1 MIAATFHVDARARIA
16 RLDARPDE
24 ATGTR
29 RRQMTSR
36 CAPIRAL
43 DAATTRR
50 PTCARCRRALVAC
63 ACRSVA
69 RALGRAGR
77 VANSTNIYILQDRAE
92 FRRAL
97 GSAIVCELALDKCE
111 VRVLFDDLRVRG
123 RDVKAPFAE
132 EDAARW
138 GVLWPCD
145 EAVDLAAHAR
155 DATTRRLEN
164 LIVLDSTWHRARA
177 MYHRVPW
184 LQRLRKFQIEPRR
197 KSNYRIRRQP
207 NDLCLSTAECVGEA
221 LLALD
226 GENCGAERVAQ
237 AFDAMVDDQ
246 LDAERAAYHRGA
258 RERGAP
264 TRPPSAVLARERDL
278 RSPPPS

>member
-1 MIAATFHVDARARIA
+1 MAT
-16 RLDARPDE
+16 
-24 ATGTR
+24 
-29 RRQMTSR
+29 R

-43 DAATTRR
+43 DAATTPR
-50 PTCARCRRALVAC
+50 PTCARCRRALSAC
-63 ACRSVA
+63 ACRSVE

-77 VANSTNIYILQDRAE
+77 VANATNIYILQDRAE

-97 GSAIVCELALDKCE
+97 GSAIVCELSLEKCE

-123 RDVKAPFAE
+123 RDVRAPFAE
-132 EDAARW
+132 DDEGERARW

-145 EAVDLAAHAR
+145 EAVDLEAHAR

-177 MYHRVPW
+177 MYHRVPG

-197 KSNYRIRRQP
+197 KSNYRFRKQP
-207 NDLCLSTAECVGEA
+207 NDLCLSTAECVSEA
-221 LLALD
+221 LLALEGD
-226 GENCGAERVAQ
+226 DCGAERVAR

-246 LDAERAAYHRGA
+246 LDAERAAYRRGA

-278 RSPPPS
+278 RAPPPS